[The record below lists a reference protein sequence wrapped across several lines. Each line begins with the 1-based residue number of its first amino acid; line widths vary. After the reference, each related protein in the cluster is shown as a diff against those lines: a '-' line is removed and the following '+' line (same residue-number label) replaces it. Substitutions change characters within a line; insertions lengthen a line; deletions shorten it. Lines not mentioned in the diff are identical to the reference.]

1 MPLEQAKLDL
11 VLATDSADVRHH
23 GPPHTFA
30 CIRMSISAELS
41 PHQRMHQNP
50 CSSTRTPVV
59 FQISSK
65 YS

>member
-23 GPPHTFA
+23 GPPHAFA

-41 PHQRMHQNP
+41 PHQRYA
-50 CSSTRTPVV
+50 
-59 FQISSK
+59 SK
-65 YS
+65 SMQQHKNTSRVSNFK